1 MDGLRMRGDGL
12 GRPNMMNNKRIKM
25 SSGSRGAVYQEDVQV
40 QQNITRQ
47 DKWIPVIYSCLL
59 IAVGQT
65 GMSLLLPALPVMS
78 QDLNISSQTTQW
90 LVSAYL
96 LGFGPSQ
103 LFYGPLSDLYGR
115 RPVLLSGL
123 MVAVLG
129 IVLSLFGCNSAALII
144 TGRILQGVGA
154 GCASVIARVT
164 LRDRYEGTHLRQAM
178 AYFGIV
184 MAFVPTITPLA
195 GGFLTTHFGWVSI
208 FVTMAGYLGLL
219 WVVLFYR
226 FAETHVP
233 EPAEDRAGA
242 KDFIYQYG
250 QLLKS
255 DHFRCY
261 SGVVWI
267 QYALNVFSISVMP
280 FIMQVEIGMD
290 ADVYGTWT
298 LLPALSLVLGGLFA
312 SKTRHYFSK
321 EGVLQAASVLQLIS
335 GLFLIFAP
343 HMALL
348 VMLGQSLFAFGNG
361 MAFPNALS
369 SLLEP
374 YKRTA
379 GTATALAGAGQML
392 FASFSSALLVGL
404 GVNSQLGLGVVLF
417 AGSLVLIYLTY
428 HARNTTPA
436 GDGWH
441 SQQQSAIHH

>member
-1 MDGLRMRGDGL
+1 
-12 GRPNMMNNKRIKM
+12 M
-25 SSGSRGAVYQEDVQV
+25 SSDSGNGAYYKDSAVI
-40 QQNITRQ
+40 QQPKNSQQKELNRRE
-47 DKWIPVIYSCLL
+47 KWIPVIYSCLL

-65 GMSLLLPALPVMS
+65 GMSLLLPALPAMQ

-103 LFYGPLSDLYGR
+103 LFYGPLSDIYGR

-129 IVLSLFGCNSAALII
+129 ILLSLFAHHSAAMII
-144 TGRILQGVGA
+144 LGRVLQGIGA
-154 GCASVIARVT
+154 GCASVIARVS
-164 LRDRYEGTHLRQAM
+164 LRDRYEGAHLRQAM

-195 GGFLTTHFGWVSI
+195 GGFLTTRFGWVSI
-208 FVTMAGYLGLL
+208 FFTMAGYLGLL
-219 WVVLFYR
+219 WVLLFYR
-226 FAETHVP
+226 FEETHA
-233 EPAEDRAGA
+233 AEAADERAHVS
-242 KDFIYQYG
+242 DFVHQYW

-267 QYALNVFSISVMP
+267 QYSLNVFSISVMP
-280 FIMQVEIGMD
+280 FIMQMQVGMS
-290 ADVYGTWT
+290 ADTYGRWT
-298 LLPALSLVLGGLFA
+298 LLPAVSLVLGGILA
-312 SKTRHYFSK
+312 SKTRYYFSK
-321 EGVLQAASVLQLIS
+321 EAVLQAASLLQLVS
-335 GLFLIFAP
+335 GLGMLALP
-343 HMALL
+343 HTALL
-348 VMLGQSLFAFGNG
+348 MMLSLSLFAFGNG

-392 FASFSSALLVGL
+392 SASLASALLVSFGITSIIGL
-404 GVNSQLGLGVVLF
+404 GMVLL
-417 AGSLVLIYLTY
+417 AGSTILLYLTR
-428 HARNTTPA
+428 HARNTIPA
-436 GDGWH
+436 CDDWH
-441 SQQQSAIHH
+441 SRHHPVHH

>member
-1 MDGLRMRGDGL
+1 
-12 GRPNMMNNKRIKM
+12 M
-25 SSGSRGAVYQEDVQV
+25 SSDSGNGAYYKDSAVI
-40 QQNITRQ
+40 QQHQNRQ
-47 DKWIPVIYSCLL
+47 QKELNLREKWIPVIYSCLL

-65 GMSLLLPALPVMS
+65 GMSLLLPALPAMH
-78 QDLNISSQTTQW
+78 QDLNISSQMTQW

-103 LFYGPLSDLYGR
+103 LFYGPLSDIYGR

-129 IVLSLFGCNSAALII
+129 ILLSLFAHHSAAMII
-144 TGRILQGVGA
+144 LGRVLQGIGA
-154 GCASVIARVT
+154 GCASVIARVS
-164 LRDRYEGTHLRQAM
+164 LRDRYEGAHLRQAM

-208 FVTMAGYLGLL
+208 FFTMAGYLGLL
-219 WVVLFYR
+219 WILLFYR
-226 FAETHVP
+226 FEETHA
-233 EPAEDRAGA
+233 AEAADERAHVS
-242 KDFIYQYG
+242 DFVHQYW

-267 QYALNVFSISVMP
+267 QYSLNVFSISVMP
-280 FIMQVEIGMD
+280 FIMQMQVGMN
-290 ADVYGTWT
+290 ADTYGRWT
-298 LLPALSLVLGGLFA
+298 LLPAVSLVLGGILA
-312 SKTRHYFSK
+312 SKTRHFFSK
-321 EGVLQAASVLQLIS
+321 ESVLQAASLLQLVA
-335 GLFLIFAP
+335 GLGMLLLP
-343 HMALL
+343 HSALL
-348 VMLGQSLFAFGNG
+348 MMLSLSLFAFGNG

-392 FASFSSALLVGL
+392 SASLGSALLVSL
-404 GVNSQLGLGVVLF
+404 GITSITGLGVVLV
-417 AGSLVLIYLTY
+417 AGGAVLLYLTR
-428 HARNTTPA
+428 HARNTIPA
-436 GDGWH
+436 CDDWH
-441 SQQQSAIHH
+441 SRHHPVHH

>member
-1 MDGLRMRGDGL
+1 
-12 GRPNMMNNKRIKM
+12 M
-25 SSGSRGAVYQEDVQV
+25 SSDSSSGAYYKDSVVIQQPSIVQSKELSRRE
-40 QQNITRQ
+40 
-47 DKWIPVIYSCLL
+47 KWIPVIYSCLL

-65 GMSLLLPALPVMS
+65 GMSLLLPALPEMH
-78 QDLNISSQTTQW
+78 QDLHISSQMTQW

-103 LFYGPLSDLYGR
+103 LFYGPFSDIYGR

-123 MVAVLG
+123 MVAVVG
-129 IVLSLFGCNSAALII
+129 ILLSLFAHQSAAII
-144 TGRILQGVGA
+144 ILGRVLQGVGA
-154 GCASVIARVT
+154 GCASVIARVS

-208 FVTMAGYLGLL
+208 FFTMAGYLGLL
-219 WVVLFYR
+219 WVLLFYR
-226 FAETHVP
+226 FEETHT
-233 EPAEDRAGA
+233 AESSADRAHA
-242 KDFIYQYG
+242 SDFVHQYW

-267 QYALNVFSISVMP
+267 QYSLNVFSISVMP
-280 FIMQVEIGMD
+280 FIMQMQVGMS
-290 ADVYGTWT
+290 ADVYGRWT
-298 LLPALSLVLGGLFA
+298 LLPAISLVLGGVLA

-321 EGVLQAASVLQLIS
+321 ESVLQGASMLQLVSGVCMLI
-335 GLFLIFAP
+335 LP
-343 HMALL
+343 HTALL
-348 VMLGQSLFAFGNG
+348 MMLSLSLFAFGNG

-392 FASFSSALLVGL
+392 SASFASAFLVSLGITSIMGL
-404 GVNSQLGLGVVLF
+404 GAVLLLGGVVL
-417 AGSLVLIYLTY
+417 LYLTH
-428 HARNTTPA
+428 HARNTVPA
-436 GDGWH
+436 CDDWH
-441 SQQQSAIHH
+441 SHHHPIHH

>member
-1 MDGLRMRGDGL
+1 
-12 GRPNMMNNKRIKM
+12 M
-25 SSGSRGAVYQEDVQV
+25 SSDSSSGAYYKDTAII
-40 QQNITRQ
+40 QQPPLGLQQKELTRRE
-47 DKWIPVIYSCLL
+47 KWVPVIYSCLL

-65 GMSLLLPALPVMS
+65 GMSLLLPALPEMH
-78 QDLNISSQTTQW
+78 QDLGISSQITQW

-103 LFYGPLSDLYGR
+103 LFYGPLSDIYGR

-129 IVLSLFGCNSAALII
+129 ILLCLFAHQSATLII
-144 TGRILQGVGA
+144 IGRVLQGIGA
-154 GCASVIARVT
+154 GCASVIARVA

-208 FVTMAGYLGLL
+208 FFTMAGYLGLL
-219 WVVLFYR
+219 WVLLFYR
-226 FAETHVP
+226 FEETHS
-233 EPAEDRAGA
+233 AESAADRAHFV
-242 KDFIYQYG
+242 DFVHQYA

-255 DHFRCY
+255 NHFRCY

-267 QYALNVFSISVMP
+267 QYSLNVFSISVMP
-280 FIMQVEIGMD
+280 FIMQMQVGMR
-290 ADVYGTWT
+290 ADVYGRWT
-298 LLPALSLVLGGLFA
+298 LLPAFSLVLGGVLA

-321 EGVLQAASVLQLIS
+321 ETVLQAASFLQFVS
-335 GLFLIFAP
+335 GLCMLALP
-343 HMALL
+343 HTALL
-348 VMLGQSLFAFGNG
+348 MMLSLALFSFGNG

-392 FASFSSALLVGL
+392 SASLGSAVLVAFGVTSIFGL
-404 GVNSQLGLGVVLF
+404 GMVLLLGSSVL
-417 AGSLVLIYLTY
+417 LYLTH
-428 HARNTTPA
+428 HARNTVPA
-436 GDGWH
+436 SDDWH
-441 SQQQSAIHH
+441 SQHHPVHH

>member
-1 MDGLRMRGDGL
+1 
-12 GRPNMMNNKRIKM
+12 M
-25 SSGSRGAVYQEDVQV
+25 SSDSSSGAYYKEAISV
-40 QQNITRQ
+40 QQQKLSRKE
-47 DKWIPVIYSCLL
+47 KWVPVIYSCLL

-65 GMSLLLPALPVMS
+65 GMSLLLPALPAMS
-78 QDLNISSQTTQW
+78 QDLHISSQTTQW

-103 LFYGPLSDLYGR
+103 LFYGPLSDTYGR

-123 MVAVLG
+123 MMAVLG
-129 IVLSLFGCNSAALII
+129 ILLSLFAHQSAGLII
-144 TGRILQGVGA
+144 IGRILQGVGA

-164 LRDRYEGTHLRQAM
+164 LRDRYEGAHLRQAM

-208 FVTMAGYLGLL
+208 FLTMAGYLGLL
-219 WVVLFYR
+219 WVLLFYR
-226 FAETHVP
+226 FAETHK
-233 EPAEDRAGA
+233 AESVDDRASCS
-242 KDFIYQYG
+242 DFIRQYG

-267 QYALNVFSISVMP
+267 QYALNVIGISVMP
-280 FIMQVEIGMD
+280 FIMQVQIGMTAD
-290 ADVYGTWT
+290 AYGMWT
-298 LLPALSLVLGGLFA
+298 LLPAFSLVLGGIFA
-312 SKTRHYFSK
+312 SKTRHFFSK
-321 EGVLQAASVLQLIS
+321 EAVLQCAAVLQLIS
-335 GLFLIFAP
+335 GFAMLVLP
-343 HMALL
+343 QTALL
-348 VMLGQSLFAFGNG
+348 VMLAQSLFAFGNG

-392 FASFSSALLVGL
+392 FASFSSALLVNLGISSVFGL
-404 GVNSQLGLGVVLF
+404 GMVLLG
-417 AGSLVLIYLTY
+417 GSLVLLYLTW

-436 GDGWH
+436 SDTWYH
-441 SQQQSAIHH
+441 ARHPVHH